1 MTAKLPYM
9 LRVLVTGG
17 KGQLGQCFQEQ
28 AKQYP
33 DWSFFFSTKKE
44 VDITRLDSLEA
55 FVQKNQ
61 INAIINTAAYTQV
74 DQAETEPEKAFLN
87 NVTGVENLLKMAEKH
102 QLKILFFST
111 DYVFNQLNRNFYSE
125 SDTISPKGAYAES
138 KAAGE
143 ELIAATK
150 TPTVLIR
157 TSWLYS
163 MYGKNF
169 VKTILK
175 LGTSDKEIKVVND
188 QWGSPTFGLDLAA
201 LSLQVL
207 EKYPEQNE
215 CFHMANTGVTNWG
228 SFAQEILKKAGI
240 VKEVKGIS
248 TADYGALAP
257 RPSHSVLDSSKIQSY
272 LGCTIRSWEEALE
285 ECLNQ
290 VLNE

>member
-1 MTAKLPYM
+1 MTAKFPYM

-28 AKQYP
+28 AKQYL
-33 DWSFFFSTKKE
+33 DWSFFFPAKE
-44 VDITRLDSLEA
+44 KVNITHLDSLED

-74 DQAETEPEKAFLN
+74 DQAETEPEKAFLSN
-87 NVTGVENLLKMAEKH
+87 ETGVKNLLKIAEKR

-111 DYVFNQLNRNFYSE
+111 DYVFNKLNRDFYTE
-125 SDTISPKGAYAES
+125 SDTVSPKGVYAES

-143 ELIAATK
+143 ALIGASN

-163 MYGKNF
+163 IYGKNF

-175 LGTSDKEIKVVND
+175 LGASDQEIKVVND
-188 QWGSPTFGLDLAA
+188 QWGSPTYGSDLAA
-201 LSLQVL
+201 LSLQIL
-207 EKYPEQNE
+207 DRYPSQSEI
-215 CFHMANTGVTNWG
+215 FHMANTGVTNWY
-228 SFAQEILKKAGI
+228 SFAKKILKKASI
-240 VKEVKGIS
+240 NKKIKGIS
-248 TADYGALAP
+248 TVDYGALAP
-257 RPSHSVLDSSKIQSY
+257 RPNHSVLDSSKIQSY
-272 LGCTIRSWEEALE
+272 LECKIRSWEEALE

-290 VLNE
+290 LLNE

>member
-1 MTAKLPYM
+1 M

-28 AKQYP
+28 AKQYA
-33 DWSFFFSTKKE
+33 DWSFFFPAKE
-44 VDITRLDSLEA
+44 KVDITRLDSLED

-74 DQAETEPEKAFLN
+74 DQAETEPERAFLSN
-87 NVTGVENLLKMAEKH
+87 ETGVENLLKMAEKY

-111 DYVFNQLNRNFYSE
+111 DYVFNQLNRDYYSE
-125 SDTISPKGAYAES
+125 SDTISPKGVYAES

-143 ELIAATK
+143 ALIGASK

-169 VKTILK
+169 VKTMLK
-175 LGTSDKEIKVVND
+175 LGASGQDIKVVND
-188 QWGSPTFGLDLAA
+188 QWGSPTYGSDLAA
-201 LSLQVL
+201 LSLQIL
-207 EKYPEQNE
+207 DRYPNQSEI
-215 CFHMANTGVTNWG
+215 FHMANTGVTNWY

-240 VKEVKGIS
+240 NKEVKGIS
-248 TADYGALAP
+248 TVDYGALAP
-257 RPSHSVLDSSKIQSY
+257 RPTHSVLDSSKIQSY
-272 LGCTIRSWEEALE
+272 LGSRIRSWEEALE